1 MPMGRFA
8 TVFNLLSVVV
18 AIFALAMLLPLGVS
32 LTMEDGAE
40 GAYDLAILA
49 TGLSGGLGW
58 VLTRGGRRELQP
70 RDGFLFVVLVWSVL
84 PAFATVPLLVYLPGL
99 SFTDAYFETMS
110 ALTATGATVLSG
122 LDDLPPS
129 INVWRCMLQWIGG
142 MGIIVL
148 AVAILPLLGVGG
160 RQLLKAETPGPMK
173 EQQLT
178 PRIAQTAKGLW
189 LVYLL
194 LTVVCGLAY
203 AFAGMSSLDAMMHAF
218 TTVALGGFSS
228 HDASFAYWNSP
239 LIEGLAVAFMLAA
252 GISFGT
258 HFVALRRIS
267 LRPYRFDAEARAF
280 LSVCGASVAV
290 IAGYLF
296 LHGMHDDFAATARYA
311 LFNVV
316 SVATTTGYSTT
327 DYAIWPVFAPL
338 WMLMLCTFSTCSG
351 SAGGGIKM
359 MRALL
364 MFQQALRE
372 MMRIVHPRALISV
385 KLGGQVV
392 DNNIIFAVLA
402 YMLVYGATLTM
413 ITMLLTATELDF
425 MTAFS
430 AAAACLNNLG
440 PGLGEVGPASN
451 YAILDDFQTWICT
464 FAMLLGRLELMTVFV
479 LLTPAFWR
487 R

>member
-1 MPMGRFA
+1 MGRFA
-8 TVFNLLSVVV
+8 TVLNLLSVVV
-18 AIFALAMLLPLGVS
+18 AIFAVAMLLPLGVS
-32 LTMEDGAE
+32 LALEDGAE

-49 TGLSGGLGW
+49 TGLAGCLGW
-58 VLTRGGRRELQP
+58 ILTRGGRRDLQP
-70 RDGFLFVVLVWSVL
+70 RDGFLFVVLVWTVL

-99 SFTDAYFETMS
+99 GFTEAYFETMS
-110 ALTATGATVLSG
+110 GLTATGATVLSG
-122 LDDLPPS
+122 LDHLPPS

-189 LVYLL
+189 LVYLA
-194 LTVVCGLAY
+194 LTVVCGLGY
-203 AFAGMSSLDAMMHAF
+203 AWAGMDALDAMMHAF

-228 HDASFAYWNSP
+228 HDASFVYWNSP
-239 LIEGLAVAFMLAA
+239 LIEALAAAFMLAA

-258 HFVALRRIS
+258 HFLALRRIS
-267 LRPYRFDAEARAF
+267 LRPYRLDAEARAF
-280 LSVCGASVAV
+280 FVVCAGSVALV
-290 IAGYLF
+290 TGYLF
-296 LHGMHDDFAATARYA
+296 LHGAYDSFATSVRYS
-311 LFNVV
+311 LFNVI

-327 DYAIWPVFAPL
+327 DYAEWPVFAPL
-338 WMLMLCTFSTCSG
+338 WMLMLCSFSTCSG

-364 MFQQALRE
+364 MLQQATRE
-372 MMRIVHPRALISV
+372 MMRIVHPRAQIPV

-392 DNNIIFAVLA
+392 ENNIIFAVLA
-402 YMLVYGATLTM
+402 YMLVYGATLM
-413 ITMLLTATELDF
+413 LITMLLTATGLDF

-430 AAAACLNNLG
+430 AATACINNLG
-440 PGLGEVGPASN
+440 PGLGEVGPAST
-451 YAILDDFQTWICT
+451 YAVLNGFQTWICT

-479 LLTPAFWR
+479 LLTPTFWR

>member
-1 MPMGRFA
+1 MARYA
-8 TVFNLLSVVV
+8 TVFNLVSVVV
-18 AIFALAMLLPLGVS
+18 VIFALAMLLPLAVS
-32 LTMEDGAE
+32 LTLEDGAE
-40 GAYDLAILA
+40 GAYDLAILT
-49 TGLSGGLGW
+49 TGLAGCLGW

-84 PAFATVPLLVYLPGL
+84 PAFATVPLLVYLPWL

-122 LDDLPPS
+122 LDALPPS

-194 LTVVCGLAY
+194 LTVLCGLGY
-203 AFAGMSSLDAMMHAF
+203 AWAGMSPLDAMMHAF
-218 TTVALGGFSS
+218 TTIALGGFSS

-239 LIEGLAVAFMLAA
+239 LIEGLAVIFMLAA
-252 GISFGT
+252 GVSFGT
-258 HFVALRRIS
+258 HFMALRRAS

-280 LSVCGASVAV
+280 FSVCAASVALV
-290 IAGYLF
+290 AGYLF
-296 LHGMHDDFAATARYA
+296 LHGAHGDFPTTARYA

-327 DYAIWPVFAPL
+327 DYALWPVFAPL
-338 WMLMLCTFSTCSG
+338 WILMLSTFSTCSG

-372 MMRIVHPRALISV
+372 LMRIVHPRALIPV

-392 DNNIIFAVLA
+392 ENNIIFAILA
-402 YMLVYGATLTM
+402 YMLVYGATLTL

-440 PGLGEVGPASN
+440 PGLGEVGPAST
-451 YAILDDFQTWICT
+451 YAMLDDFQTWICT
-464 FAMLLGRLELMTVFV
+464 IAMLLGRLELMTVFV

>member
-1 MPMGRFA
+1 MGRFA
-8 TVFNLLSVVV
+8 TVLNLLSVVV
-18 AIFALAMLLPLGVS
+18 VIFAAAMLLPLGVAIFQ
-32 LTMEDGAE
+32 EDGAE

-49 TGLSGGLGW
+49 TALTGCVGW
-58 VLTRGGRRELQP
+58 LLTRGGRRELQP

-84 PAFATVPLLVYLPGL
+84 PAFATVPLLAYLPRL
-99 SFTDAYFETMS
+99 TFTEAYFETMS
-110 ALTATGATVLSG
+110 ALTATGATVLTG
-122 LDDLPPS
+122 LDRLPPS
-129 INVWRCMLQWIGG
+129 INVWRCMLQWVGG

-148 AVAILPLLGVGG
+148 AVAVLPLLGVGG

-194 LTVVCGLAY
+194 LTVLCGLGY
-203 AFAGMSSLDAMMHAF
+203 AWAGMDALDAMMHAF
-218 TTVALGGFSS
+218 TTIALGGFSS
-228 HDASFAYWNSP
+228 HDASFAYWDSP
-239 LIEGLAVAFMLAA
+239 LIEALAVAFMLAA
-252 GISFGT
+252 GVSFGT
-258 HFVALRRIS
+258 HFLALRRAS
-267 LRPYRFDAEARAF
+267 LRPYRLDPEVRAY
-280 LSVCGASVAV
+280 LSLCGASVAIV
-290 IAGYLF
+290 AGYLF
-296 LHGMHDDFAATARYA
+296 LHGAHEDFPTVARYS

-327 DYAIWPVFAPL
+327 DYALWPVFAPL
-338 WMLMLCTFSTCSG
+338 WMLMLSTFTTCSG

-372 MMRIVHPRALISV
+372 LMRIVHPRALFPV

-392 DNNIIFAVLA
+392 ENSIIFAILA
-402 YMLVYGATLTM
+402 YMLVYGATLTF
-413 ITMLLTATELDF
+413 ITMVLTASGLDF

-430 AAAACLNNLG
+430 AAAACVNNLG
-440 PGLGEVGPASN
+440 PGLGEVGPTST
-451 YAILDDFQTWICT
+451 YATLDNFQTWICT
-464 FAMLLGRLELMTVFV
+464 VAMLLGRLELMTVFV
-479 LLTPAFWR
+479 LLTPVFWR

>member
-1 MPMGRFA
+1 MGRFA
-8 TVFNLLSVVV
+8 TVLNLLSVVV
-18 AIFALAMLLPLGVS
+18 VIFAAAMLLPLGVS
-32 LTMEDGAE
+32 LVQEDGAD

-49 TGLSGGLGW
+49 TALSGCVGW
-58 VLTRGGRRELQP
+58 LLTRGGRRELQP

-84 PAFATVPLLVYLPGL
+84 PAFATVPLLDYLPGL
-99 SFTDAYFETMS
+99 TFTEAYFETMS
-110 ALTATGATVLSG
+110 ALTATGATVLTG
-122 LDDLPPS
+122 LDRLPPS
-129 INVWRCMLQWIGG
+129 INVWRCMLQWMGG

-148 AVAILPLLGVGG
+148 AVAVLPLLGVGG

-194 LTVVCGLAY
+194 LTVLCALGY
-203 AFAGMSSLDAMMHAF
+203 AWAGMDTLDAMMHAF

-239 LIEGLAVAFMLAA
+239 LIEALAVAFMLAA
-252 GISFGT
+252 GVSFGT
-258 HFVALRRIS
+258 HFLALRRAS
-267 LRPYRFDAEARAF
+267 LRPYRFDPEVRAY
-280 LSVCGASVAV
+280 LSLCGASVAIV
-290 IAGYLF
+290 AGYLF
-296 LHGMHDDFAATARYA
+296 LHGAHEDFPTVARYS

-327 DYAIWPVFAPL
+327 DYALWPVFAPL
-338 WMLMLCTFSTCSG
+338 WMLMLSTFTTCSG

-372 MMRIVHPRALISV
+372 LMRIVHPRALFPV

-392 DNNIIFAVLA
+392 ENSIIFAILA
-402 YMLVYGATLTM
+402 YMLVYGATLTF
-413 ITMLLTATELDF
+413 ITMVLTASGLDF

-440 PGLGEVGPASN
+440 PGLGEVGPTST
-451 YAILDDFQTWICT
+451 YAMLDTFQTWICT
-464 FAMLLGRLELMTVFV
+464 VAMLLGRLELMTVFV
-479 LLTPAFWR
+479 LLTPVFWR

>member
-1 MPMGRFA
+1 MGRIA
-8 TVFNLLSVVV
+8 TVVNLLSVVV
-18 AIFALAMLLPLGVS
+18 MIFALAMLLPLGVS
-32 LTMEDGAE
+32 LALEDGAE
-40 GAYDLAILA
+40 GAYDLAVLVTALA
-49 TGLSGGLGW
+49 GGLGY
-58 VLTRGGRRELQP
+58 VATRGARRELQP
-70 RDGFLFVVLVWSVL
+70 RDGFLFVALVWSVL
-84 PAFATVPLLVYLPGL
+84 PAFATLPLLVYLPWL
-99 SFTDAYFETMS
+99 DFTDAYFETMS
-110 ALTATGATVLSG
+110 GLTATGATVLSG
-122 LDDLPPS
+122 LDALPAS

-142 MGIIVL
+142 MGVIVL

-189 LVYLL
+189 LVYVL
-194 LTVVCGLAY
+194 LTMLCGAAY
-203 AFAGMSSLDAMMHAF
+203 AWAGMDTLDALMHAF

-239 LIEGLAVAFMLAA
+239 LVEGLAVLFMLAA
-252 GISFGT
+252 GISFST
-258 HFVALRRIS
+258 HFMALRGVS

-280 LSVCGASVAV
+280 LRVCGASVALV
-290 IAGYLF
+290 AGYLF
-296 LHGMHDDFAATARYA
+296 LHGAHDDFATSARYS

-327 DYAIWPVFAPL
+327 DYALWPVFAPL
-338 WMLMLCTFSTCSG
+338 WILMLSSFSTCSG

-364 MFQQALRE
+364 MFQQTLRE
-372 MMRIVHPRALISV
+372 MTRIVHPRALIPV

-392 DNNIIFAVLA
+392 ENNIIFAVLA
-402 YMLVYGATLTM
+402 YMLVYGATVTL
-413 ITMLLTATELDF
+413 ITMLLTATGLDF

-430 AAAACLNNLG
+430 AAAACVNNVG
-440 PGLGEVGPASN
+440 PGLGEVGPATT
-451 YAILDDFQTWICT
+451 YAILDDFQTWVCT
-464 FAMLLGRLELMTVFV
+464 LAMLLGRLELMTVFV